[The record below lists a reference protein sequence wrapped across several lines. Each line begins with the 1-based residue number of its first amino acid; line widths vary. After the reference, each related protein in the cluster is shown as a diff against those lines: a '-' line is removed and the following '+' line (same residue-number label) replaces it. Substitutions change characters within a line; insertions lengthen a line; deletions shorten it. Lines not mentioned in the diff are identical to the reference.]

1 MSNTTI
7 TLKITAPTSDLT
19 GKAVANAVRR
29 ALSTHDVLPEV
40 GEVKGVR
47 FKLKQIKTAPR
58 SVDSEIANIRR
69 WAKANNVQV
78 GDRGRIKAEVKAAY
92 AIAQAK

>member
-7 TLKITAPTSDLT
+7 TLKITAPTTELT

-29 ALSTHDVLPEV
+29 ALSTHDALPEV

-47 FKLKQIKTAPR
+47 FKLKTVTTSPR
-58 SVDSEIANIRR
+58 SNDSEIARIRS
-69 WAKANNVQV
+69 WAKANSFEI
-78 GDRGRIKAEVKAAY
+78 GDRGRIKAEIKAAY
-92 AIAQAK
+92 HAAH